1 MEKQEQNK
9 QKKQGVSILVTS
21 LACNEAQVIK
31 KAAKGYSET
40 PWSGNCHLSF
50 QYNIKNRYM
59 YIGKPCWEYATK
71 KSSFLLPKYQEMA
84 ESKKDGECF
93 IGGLEDFILMDICL
107 PIALG
112 LDEEKIL
119 KMYEPVL
126 DTIDHVIFIDRSI
139 SKSPYIRKHRSYLGK
154 ANLHPVRDVMLRL
167 CKKYKWY
174 IFHTPEE
181 ALEFMHH
188 L

>member
-1 MEKQEQNK
+1 MEKQK
-9 QKKQGVSILVTS
+9 QKKGVSILVTS
-21 LACNEAQVIK
+21 LACNEAKVVK
-31 KAAKGYSET
+31 KAAKDYSEP
-40 PWSGNCHLSF
+40 PWSGNANLSA

-59 YIGKPCWEYATK
+59 YMSKPCWEYATK
-71 KSSFLLPKYQEMA
+71 KSAFLIPKYQEML
-84 ESKKDGECF
+84 EYKKDGECF
-93 IGGLEDFILMDICL
+93 MGGLEDFILIDICL

-139 SKSPYIRKHRSYLGK
+139 SKSPYIRKHRSHLGK
-154 ANLHPVRDVMLRL
+154 ANLHPVREVMLRL

-174 IFHTPEE
+174 VFHTPEE
-181 ALEFMHH
+181 ALEFIRH